1 MIILPALKFLFSGGY
16 VTYIFLLAFS
26 FGILKGVTSL

>member
-16 VTYIFLLAFS
+16 VTYVFLLAFF
-26 FGILKGVTSL
+26 FGIIKEVTSL